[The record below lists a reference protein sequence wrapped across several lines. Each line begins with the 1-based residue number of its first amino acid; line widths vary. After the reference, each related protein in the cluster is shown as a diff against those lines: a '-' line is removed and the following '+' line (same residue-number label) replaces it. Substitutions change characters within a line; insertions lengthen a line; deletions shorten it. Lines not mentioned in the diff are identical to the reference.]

1 MRDLLKVVQILPI
14 SACIT
19 TIIYL
24 FYYTRNKEKLKE
36 VSKLDKCFRY
46 IFIGW
51 WVMFIYITQ
60 LMPFGN
66 GFGERI
72 NLRPLQPLIIA
83 IKYGLENAPMV
94 NQLLLNTLMFVPL
107 GFLLPIVF
115 KNKFKTFT
123 SVLIVSFIT
132 TVLTEFIQ
140 LFTLRGTDID
150 DVISNTL
157 GGVIGFALYV
167 FCVGIYNFKK
177 KNRKITLNNYRLKC
191 IMSILLI
198 IVTLAPFQLIK
209 VIDSNREF
217 GQVYYGHQIPESVEL
232 ISEIPSQETKGIVYK
247 NVKLETKEEV
257 ATRLNEIMGLDIKFL
272 EDDYGIYEGDVED
285 MSIFIYEDNTW
296 YISYLEEN
304 TDIDVSRIPNEEEG
318 KIIAEEYLEKFRIQL
333 DHIEYKGIDNE
344 YRDEYLHLVYT
355 PKNLEKDIFIK

>member
-1 MRDLLKVVQILPI
+1 M
-14 SACIT
+14 
-19 TIIYL
+19 
-24 FYYTRNKEKLKE
+24 
-36 VSKLDKCFRY
+36 
-46 IFIGW
+46 
-51 WVMFIYITQ
+51 
-60 LMPFGN
+60 
-66 GFGERI
+66 
-72 NLRPLQPLIIA
+72 
-83 IKYGLENAPMV
+83 
-94 NQLLLNTLMFVPL
+94 
-107 GFLLPIVF
+107 
-115 KNKFKTFT
+115 
-123 SVLIVSFIT
+123 LIVSFIT

-232 ISEIPSQETKGIVYK
+232 ISEIPSQEIKGIVYK
-247 NVKLETKEEV
+247 
-257 ATRLNEIMGLDIKFL
+257 
-272 EDDYGIYEGDVED
+272 
-285 MSIFIYEDNTW
+285 
-296 YISYLEEN
+296 
-304 TDIDVSRIPNEEEG
+304 NEEEG
-318 KIIAEEYLEKFRIQL
+318 KIIAEEYLKKFKIQL
-333 DHIEYKGIDNE
+333 NHIEYKGIDNE

>member
-1 MRDLLKVVQILPI
+1 M
-14 SACIT
+14 
-19 TIIYL
+19 
-24 FYYTRNKEKLKE
+24 
-36 VSKLDKCFRY
+36 
-46 IFIGW
+46 
-51 WVMFIYITQ
+51 
-60 LMPFGN
+60 
-66 GFGERI
+66 
-72 NLRPLQPLIIA
+72 
-83 IKYGLENAPMV
+83 
-94 NQLLLNTLMFVPL
+94 
-107 GFLLPIVF
+107 
-115 KNKFKTFT
+115 
-123 SVLIVSFIT
+123 LIVSFIT

-232 ISEIPSQETKGIVYK
+232 ISEIPSQEIKGIVYK

-318 KIIAEEYLEKFRIQL
+318 KIIAEEYLKKFKIQL
-333 DHIEYKGIDNE
+333 NHIEYKGIDNE